1 MIAFTAA
8 EIAEI
13 TNGRLAAEPGIT
25 PGSVVT
31 DSRAATAGSLYV
43 AKPGETADGHDFVG
57 AAVERGAVLALVEHD
72 VADAAGQ
79 NFPAVVVQ
87 DSVLAMGA
95 LAAESVRRI
104 RARREAEGA
113 PLTVIGITGS
123 AGKTTTKDLLA
134 GILAGESGAGHTV
147 APQGSYNG
155 EVGVPLT
162 VFKAGYDTRY
172 LVIEM
177 GATGVGHIRYLADMV
192 RPDIGVVLGVGTA
205 HAGEFGGVENIAVA
219 KGELV
224 EALPATGTAVLNLDD
239 ARVAAMADRTR
250 ATVLGYS
257 SQPSRPSGD
266 RQPAGVR
273 AESVELNAAGHP
285 EFELF
290 LPDESVVSESA
301 ADGTAAGGTAPQH
314 VTARLIGAHHVS
326 NLLAAAAAAHA
337 AGIPAAHIAASLS
350 AQTAASRWRMER
362 TERADGVTVI
372 NDAYNANPESMRA
385 ALRTL
390 ADLGRGRRTWAVLGA
405 MLELG
410 PDSIREHMA
419 VGTQVVRLNIS
430 RLVVVG
436 REARSLYVSAV
447 NEGSWGNEC
456 VFAETAEEA
465 YQLLQAELEPGDLVL
480 FKSSNGIGLRHL
492 GDRIALPP
500 HAARSGAEVTVGN
513 AVGNAGGN
521 AAGNAAGEPAG
532 TATEGSALP

>member
-8 EIAEI
+8 EIADI
-13 TNGRLAAEPGIT
+13 TNGRLAAEPGII

-31 DSRAATAGSLYV
+31 DSREATPGSLYV
-43 AKPGETADGHDFVG
+43 AKPGETADGHDFV
-57 AAVERGAVLALVEHD
+57 AAAFDRGAVLALVEHD
-72 VADAAGQ
+72 VADAAGR
-79 NFPAVVVQ
+79 NYPAVVVQ

-95 LAAESVRRI
+95 LAAETVRRI
-104 RARREAEGA
+104 RAARDAAGQ

-134 GILAGESGAGHTV
+134 GILAAEGPTV
-147 APQGSYNG
+147 SPQGSYNG

-162 VFKAGYDTRY
+162 VFKAGTDTRY

-177 GATGVGHIRYLADMV
+177 GATGVGHISYLADMV
-192 RPDIGVVLGVGTA
+192 RPDIGVVLCVGTA
-205 HAGEFGGVENIAVA
+205 HAGEFGGVENIALA

-239 ARVAAMADRTR
+239 ARVATMAGRTR
-250 ATVLGYS
+250 ATVLGCTARAAVDGTA
-257 SQPSRPSGD
+257 QDGTA
-266 RQPAGVR
+266 QLVR
-273 AESVELNAAGHP
+273 AENVGLTPGGNP
-285 EFELF
+285 EFDLF
-290 LPDESVVSESA
+290 LPGDPAGHHVSA
-301 ADGTAAGGTAPQH
+301 K
-314 VTARLIGAHHVS
+314 LIGAHHVT
-326 NLLAAAAAAHA
+326 NLLAAAGAAHA
-337 AGIPAAHIAASLS
+337 AGVPADRIAGSLS
-350 AQTAASRWRMER
+350 TQAAASRWRMER
-362 TERADGVTVI
+362 TERADGVTII

-410 PDSIREHMA
+410 EDSIREHMA

-456 VFAETAEEA
+456 VFAETVEEA
-465 YQLLQAELEPGDLVL
+465 YDLLQAELEPGDLVL

-500 HAARSGAEVTVGN
+500 QAPGR
-513 AVGNAGGN
+513 
-521 AAGNAAGEPAG
+521 
-532 TATEGSALP
+532 TASEGSALL

>member
-1 MIAFTAA
+1 MIALTAA

-13 TNGRLAAEPGIT
+13 TNGRLAAEPGTT

-31 DSRAATAGSLYV
+31 DSREATAGSLYV

-57 AAVERGAVLALVEHD
+57 SAFERGAVLALVEHD
-72 VADAAGQ
+72 VADDAGR
-79 NFPAVVVQ
+79 NYPAVVVE
-87 DSVLAMGA
+87 DAVLALGA
-95 LAAESVRRI
+95 LAAEAVRRI
-104 RARREAEGA
+104 RARREAGGA
-113 PLTVIGITGS
+113 RLTVIGITGS

-134 GILAGESGAGHTV
+134 GILATEGETV

-155 EVGVPLT
+155 EIGVPLT

-192 RPDIGVVLGVGTA
+192 RPDIGVVLGVGSA
-205 HAGEFGGVENIAVA
+205 HAGEFGGVENIAIA

-224 EALPATGTAVLNLDD
+224 EALGAGGTAVLNLDD
-239 ARVAAMADRTR
+239 PRVAAMSDRTA
-250 ATVLGYS
+250 ATVLGYTS
-257 SQPSRPSGD
+257 LPARDGQPGAAGGD
-266 RQPAGVR
+266 CVR
-273 AESVELNAAGHP
+273 ADGVELNTGGHP
-285 EFELF
+285 EFELL
-290 LPDESVVSESA
+290 LPGGNAPDGA
-301 ADGTAAGGTAPQH
+301 APDGKNQVH
-314 VTARLIGAHHVS
+314 VASRLIGAHHVG

-337 AGIPAAHIAASLS
+337 AGISGAQIAASLS
-350 AQTAASRWRMER
+350 AQAAASRWRMER
-362 TERADGVTVI
+362 TERADGVTII

-436 REARSLYVSAV
+436 REARSLFVSAV
-447 NEGSWGNEC
+447 NEGSWGDEC
-456 VFAETAEEA
+456 VFAETTDEA
-465 YQLLQAELEPGDLVL
+465 YELLQAELAPGDLVL
-480 FKSSNGIGLRHL
+480 FKSSNSIGLRHL
-492 GDRIALPP
+492 GDRIAWPP
-500 HAARSGAEVTVGN
+500 PATGTPPGRSTGK
-513 AVGNAGGN
+513 
-521 AAGNAAGEPAG
+521 PAG
-532 TATEGSALP
+532 TAAEGSAL

>member
-1 MIAFTAA
+1 MIALTAA

-13 TNGRLAAEPGIT
+13 TNGRLAAEPGVT

-31 DSRAATAGSLYV
+31 DSREATAGSLYV

-57 AAVERGAVLALVEHD
+57 AAFDRGAVLALVEHD
-72 VADAAGQ
+72 VADDAGR
-79 NFPAVVVQ
+79 NYAAVVVK

-113 PLTVIGITGS
+113 RLTVIGITGS
-123 AGKTTTKDLLA
+123 AGKTTSKDLLA
-134 GILAGESGAGHTV
+134 GILSAAGNNAGNTV

-155 EVGVPLT
+155 EIGVPLT
-162 VFKAGYDTRY
+162 VFKAGHDTRY

-192 RPDIGVVLGVGTA
+192 RPDIGVVLGVGSA
-205 HAGEFGGVENIAVA
+205 HAGEFGGVGNIAVA

-224 EALPATGTAVLNLDD
+224 EALTAAGTAVLNLDD
-239 ARVAAMADRTR
+239 PSVAAMAARTQ
-250 ATVLGYS
+250 ATVLGYT
-257 SQPSRPSGD
+257 SQPAPKG
-266 RQPAGVR
+266 QPAVVR
-273 AESVELNAAGHP
+273 AEGVELSAGGNP
-285 EFELF
+285 EFDLF
-290 LPDESVVSESA
+290 LPDES
-301 ADGTAAGGTAPQH
+301 DGHH
-314 VTARLIGAHHVS
+314 VASRLIGAHHIG
-326 NLLAAAAAAHA
+326 NLLAAAGAAHA
-337 AGIPAAHIAASLS
+337 AGIPGAQIAASLS

-362 TERADGVTVI
+362 TERTDGVTII

-410 PDSIREHMA
+410 PDSIREHTA

-436 REARSLYVSAV
+436 REARSLYISAIQ
-447 NEGSWGNEC
+447 EGSWGDEC
-456 VFAETAEEA
+456 VFAETADEA
-465 YQLLQAELEPGDLVL
+465 YELLQAELRPGDLVL
-480 FKSSNGIGLRHL
+480 FKSSNSIGLRHL

-500 HAARSGAEVTVGN
+500 QSPGTS
-513 AVGNAGGN
+513 
-521 AAGNAAGEPAG
+521 AG
-532 TATEGSALP
+532 TATEGSALL